1 MLLDSRHLRLEGSKK
16 FRTRFVGPF
25 PVTARVGPVAYRLE
39 LGGQLRRVHPV
50 FHVSLL
56 RPFHTGGDGRPMP
69 IPLELDEGE
78 EFEVD
83 RLLRHR
89 RSRAGTY
96 EYLVRWKGYD
106 PSFDLWLPEP
116 ELSSAPDLLA
126 AYKAA
131 HRL

>member
-1 MLLDSRHLRLEGSKK
+1 MDSRHLRLEGSKK

-89 RSRAGTY
+89 RSCTGTY

-106 PSFDLWLPEP
+106 SSFDLWLPEP

-126 AYKAA
+126 VYKAA
-131 HRL
+131 HGL

>member
-16 FRTRFVGPF
+16 FCTRFVGPF

-83 RLLRHR
+83 HLL
-89 RSRAGTY
+89 
-96 EYLVRWKGYD
+96 
-106 PSFDLWLPEP
+106 
-116 ELSSAPDLLA
+116 
-126 AYKAA
+126 YKAA